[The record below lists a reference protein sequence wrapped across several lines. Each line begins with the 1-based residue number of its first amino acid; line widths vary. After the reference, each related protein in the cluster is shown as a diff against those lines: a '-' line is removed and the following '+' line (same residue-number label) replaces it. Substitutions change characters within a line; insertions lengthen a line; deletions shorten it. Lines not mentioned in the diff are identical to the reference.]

1 MKHRKN
7 IARIIAFVLLALTMI
22 GSFIGCK
29 NAAGGDGSE
38 DLTGYYVWKPYPNAE
53 GEQVNYYAQFTKSTL
68 QIYEVTEA
76 DGKVS
81 LHEERLGKRA
91 DSQDASSWK
100 LQPIPY
106 TAKGGVLNISAT
118 STHIMY
124 EDKPY
129 TGSYDANGITIP
141 GIFVRSE
148 EDTVTMTKTTDN
160 FFNRID
166 PNPIFT
172 PGVYVLDY
180 SSSAVVLDFSETETV
195 QMYKIAKNET
205 DDIVSWFPCFEPE
218 GNFVAEKGKLTVTAS
233 TGVYEGQYSSTKVK
247 LPGKLTGTGD
257 AFIYFVKADDDY
269 IAKLPKPSTL
279 ADGFYA
285 TRGSERDGTIVRSYA
300 EITKGFIQIYKVTE
314 NEAGDVIA
322 WNPVLGK
329 RTGTEP
335 NYTWTEQ
342 AAAYTA
348 VDGKQGVFS
357 FTASIGSWKEDK
369 DYKIYGVNG
378 GFATVNPYD
387 STENYT
393 KAERFFDKLPSTIA
407 DGFYATSG
415 WNNGDGGVS
424 KHLAHFKDNAVQV
437 YFLQEKADG
446 TIISVSFPKL
456 GNAQN
461 TKNYVP
467 YTLEKGKI
475 KFDSIYCRDDIN
487 SKDYYGFIGLDTVSL
502 PGAFA
507 GSGDAFLEFAK
518 TDKDYTDYL
527 STGQ

>member
-1 MKHRKN
+1 MKHTKN
-7 IARIIAFVLLALTMI
+7 IARIIAFALLALTMI

-38 DLTGYYVWKPYPNAE
+38 DLTGFYVWKPYPNAE

-68 QIYEVTEA
+68 QIYEVTEV

-81 LHEERLGKRA
+81 LYEERLGKRA
-91 DSQDASSWK
+91 DSQDASSWN
-100 LQPIPY
+100 LQSIPY
-106 TAKGGVLNISAT
+106 TAKGGVLTISAT
-118 STHIMY
+118 STHRGHG
-124 EDKPY
+124 DKPY

-233 TGVYEGQYSSTKVK
+233 TGVYEGQYSSTKVI

-257 AFIYFVKADDDY
+257 AFIYFVKTDDDY

-279 ADGFYA
+279 ADGFY
-285 TRGSERDGTIVRSYA
+285 V
-300 EITKGFIQIYKVTE
+300 
-314 NEAGDVIA
+314 
-322 WNPVLGK
+322 
-329 RTGTEP
+329 
-335 NYTWTEQ
+335 
-342 AAAYTA
+342 
-348 VDGKQGVFS
+348 
-357 FTASIGSWKEDK
+357 
-369 DYKIYGVNG
+369 
-378 GFATVNPYD
+378 
-387 STENYT
+387 
-393 KAERFFDKLPSTIA
+393 
-407 DGFYATSG
+407 TSG

-424 KHLAHFKDNAVQV
+424 KHLAHFKDNTVQV

-467 YTLEKGKI
+467 YTVEKGKI

-518 TDKDYTDYL
+518 TDEDYTAYL
-527 STGQ
+527 LGK